1 MAVVH
6 EFQKSVVTK
15 QIAKKLEEKFDP
27 LADQFQQLIQKHK
40 GSPTCDDAKQVLKSI
55 INEDD
60 GFDETINNL
69 SQATNAMFCIAAN
82 YLVAR
87 TLLWNPATYCKCVKV
102 SDKATQNFKRNAE
115 AKTMN
120 NFLLRD
126 FAKEKVASM
135 KDLLKAFDSS
145 EGSGEEHDVV
155 VIFTDPRKSRKSE
168 EKSQLS
174 TSESPAKSA

>member
-1 MAVVH
+1 
-6 EFQKSVVTK
+6 
-15 QIAKKLEEKFDP
+15 
-27 LADQFQQLIQKHK
+27 
-40 GSPTCDDAKQVLKSI
+40 
-55 INEDD
+55 
-60 GFDETINNL
+60 
-69 SQATNAMFCIAAN
+69 
-82 YLVAR
+82 
-87 TLLWNPATYCKCVKV
+87 
-102 SDKATQNFKRNAE
+102 
-115 AKTMN
+115 MN

-155 VIFTDPRKSRKSE
+155 VIFTVPRKSRKSE